1 MTFEALNRQLRAARW
16 KRTVFAMLAALL
28 LVSNLFLVGS
38 YTQVQRT
45 TVLVPSRVS
54 DGMVAVG
61 AVDARFV
68 EALAMDAVYAFY
80 NTSPETASYGR
91 RVVERLSS
99 LRDRPGLLDAFDLV
113 ADDIRQ
119 RRISTTFFPDKVEHH
134 ESGLRIVVHGAL
146 ATFIE
151 TQLVSRQ
158 SRIVTLSFVE
168 EASSVRLASMEVK
181 EPAS

>member
-1 MTFEALNRQLRAARW
+1 MNHERLLRQLRNARLQ
-16 KRTVFAMLAALL
+16 RSLFALGLCVMI
-28 LVSNLFLVGS
+28 VSNLFLVGS

-80 NTSPETASYGR
+80 NASPETSAYGR

-99 LRDRPGLLDAFDLV
+99 FRERSSLLEAYDSV
-113 ADDIRQ
+113 ATDIRE
-119 RRISTTFFPDKVEHH
+119 RRISTVFYPDKVDH
-134 ESGLRIVVHGAL
+134 ELDGLTLYVSGHI

-151 TQLVSRQ
+151 TKFVSREP
-158 SRIVTLSFVE
+158 RRLKLTFVE
-168 EASSVRLASMEVK
+168 EAASVRLASISLE
-181 EPAS
+181 EEA

>member
-1 MTFEALNRQLRAARW
+1 MTFDALNRQLRAARW
-16 KRTVFAMLAALL
+16 QRSVFALIALLL

-61 AVDARFV
+61 AIDNRFV
-68 EALAMDAVYAFY
+68 EALALDAVYAFY
-80 NTSPETASYGR
+80 NVSPETASYGR
-91 RVVERLSS
+91 RVVERLAS
-99 LRDRPGLLDAFDLV
+99 LRDRPQLLDAFDAV

-119 RRISTTFFPDKVEHH
+119 RRISTTFFPEKVEHDMD
-134 ESGLRIVVHGAL
+134 GLRVVITGSL

-151 TQLVSRQ
+151 TKRVSREQ
-158 SRIVTLSFVE
+158 RTVTITFVE
-168 EASSVRLASMEVK
+168 EAASVRLASMAVE
-181 EPAS
+181 ETAS

>member
-1 MTFEALNRQLRAARW
+1 MTFESLNRQLRAARW
-16 KRTVFAMLAALL
+16 QRSVFVVIAALL

-54 DGMVAVG
+54 DGMVAAG

-68 EALAMDAVYAFY
+68 EALALDAVYAFY
-80 NTSPETASYGR
+80 NVSPETASYGR
-91 RVVERLSS
+91 RVVERLAS
-99 LRDRPGLLDAFDLV
+99 LRDRPKLLDAFDTV

-119 RRISTTFFPDKVEHH
+119 RRISTTFFPEKVEHDLD
-134 ESGLRIVVHGAL
+134 GLQVLITGSL

-151 TQLVSRQ
+151 TERVSREP
-158 SRIVTLSFVE
+158 RIVTLTFVE
-168 EASSVRLASMEVK
+168 EAASVRLAAMSVED
-181 EPAS
+181 PSS